1 MAAVAESKIV
11 ERLSTL
17 TPEKIERMSAADATR
32 LWDVAVRIERAAT
45 SAVDL
50 DDLPNPT
57 VSRPTRTRLDDEP
70 DDDEDEDD
78 GDWAWLMRHPFEA
91 RLAVG
96 RRGLARLHERLRE
109 QAPGDHQYVKHR
121 DGQFPWCDHC
131 GYTDCGLHRNEL
143 PRWSDPDRAYSD
155 EFLRHVA
162 EVYEAGRAEGNGL
175 QAVIDMFGLG
185 AVEAWLER
193 ARSRGFL
200 TPRLR

>member
-1 MAAVAESKIV
+1 M
-11 ERLSTL
+11 
-17 TPEKIERMSAADATR
+17 
-32 LWDVAVRIERAAT
+32 T
-45 SAVDL
+45 S
-50 DDLPNPT
+50 
-57 VSRPTRTRLDDEP
+57 P

-91 RLAVG
+91 RLAVV

-109 QAPGDHQYVKHR
+109 QCPGDHQYVKHR

-162 EVYEAGRAEGNGL
+162 EVYEAGRAEGNGR

>member
-1 MAAVAESKIV
+1 M
-11 ERLSTL
+11 RG
-17 TPEKIERMSAADATR
+17 SASSAR
-32 LWDVAVRIERAAT
+32 RPSVR
-45 SAVDL
+45 
-50 DDLPNPT
+50 
-57 VSRPTRTRLDDEP
+57 
-70 DDDEDEDD
+70 
-78 GDWAWLMRHPFEA
+78 
-91 RLAVG
+91 
-96 RRGLARLHERLRE
+96 
-109 QAPGDHQYVKHR
+109 QAPRRAV
-121 DGQFPWCDHC
+121 PWCDHC